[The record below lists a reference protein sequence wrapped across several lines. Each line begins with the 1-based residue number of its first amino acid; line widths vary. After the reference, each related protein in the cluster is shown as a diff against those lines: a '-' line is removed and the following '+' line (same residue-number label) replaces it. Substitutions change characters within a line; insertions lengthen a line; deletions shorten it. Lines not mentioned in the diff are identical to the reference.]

1 MSEVSRINRMRTIT
15 LEEHYSTPAYQEGQS
30 KRVGAARSSLLT
42 QKLLDLGEG
51 RIAEMDEAGID
62 VQVLSLGS
70 PGTEQL
76 VGDEAESVARE
87 ANDYLA
93 EAIKRY
99 PTRYAGFAALP
110 TVNPEKAANEL
121 EQRVREGFVGAVL
134 NGHVGGRYLDD
145 PFFWPILERAEA
157 LKVPIYIHP
166 TPPPKPVIDTSYR
179 GYFSQEV
186 TAVLSTSGWGWHI
199 ETALNVLRLALGG
212 GFDKYPKLQVIIG
225 HLGEALPFMLQRINR
240 NLPRELTKLH
250 RTMADYLREN
260 VHYTF
265 SGFNFTPAFLD
276 LFLEVGAD
284 RILFSVDYPYGSMS
298 AARAF
303 LEQLPVSSADKEKIA
318 HLNAAK
324 LLRV

>member
-1 MSEVSRINRMRTIT
+1 MKTVT
-15 LEEHYSTPAYQEGQS
+15 LEEHYSTLAYQEAQRRRTS
-30 KRVGAARSSLLT
+30 RALAARLPEITEKLT
-42 QKLLDLGEG
+42 DLGAG
-51 RIAEMDEAGID
+51 RIAAMDEAGID
-62 VQVLSLGS
+62 FQVLSLGS

-93 EAIKRY
+93 EAIKQY

-110 TVNPEKAANEL
+110 TANPGKAADEL
-121 EQRVREGFVGAVL
+121 ERRVREGFVGAVL
-134 NGHVGGRYLDD
+134 NGHIGGRYLDD

-157 LKVPIYIHP
+157 LNVPIYIHP
-166 TPPPKPVIDTSYR
+166 TPPPKPVIDTSYT
-179 GYFSQEV
+179 GHYSQEV
-186 TAVLSTSGWGWHI
+186 TGVLSTSGWGWHI

-212 GFDKYPKLQVIIG
+212 GFDRYPKLQVIIG

-240 NLPRELTKLH
+240 NLPRELTKLR

-260 VHYTF
+260 VNYTF

-276 LFLEVGAD
+276 LFLEVGVD
-284 RILFSVDYPYGSMS
+284 RIMFSVDYPYGSMS

-303 LEQLPVSSADKEKIA
+303 LEQLPVSSADKERIA
-318 HLNAAK
+318 HLNAEK
-324 LLRV
+324 LLRL